1 MTNSH
6 SISSFHFVLSICSR
20 NDFQFR
26 YHILLAVVANRLV
39 EEQPFGQMV
48 LVVAFEDVLLLQEA
62 KQDHRLVKDA
72 LNLLFGH
79 PFDAL
84 LQLVIDEERKVFG
97 RFRVQVEEVFEI
109 GRYLLLEYLVA
120 VERLVE
126 ESVET
131 IFQIQQTLR
140 CVDIL

>member
-6 SISSFHFVLSICSR
+6 SISSFNFVLSICSR
-20 NDFQFR
+20 TDFQFR